1 MCADQW
7 DKQDADVAC
16 RMMDFDGALSA
27 DFEYEEE
34 TEIKGRPWLS
44 NMNCTGN
51 EKSLFSCFHGGFG
64 FRDCKAKRKAGV
76 TCKPRGKRI
85 YNTALLTYTVKLKFP
100 GIYVL
105 KKILISHG
113 LFLFEV

>member
-44 NMNCTGN
+44 NMNCTRN
-51 EKSLFSCFHGGFG
+51 AFVRLAFMEDSDFETVKRREKQVLL
-64 FRDCKAKRKAGV
+64 ANQEV
-76 TCKPRGKRI
+76 I
-85 YNTALLTYTVKLKFP
+85 LTY
-100 GIYVL
+100 IQYS
-105 KKILISHG
+105 IADRHC
-113 LFLFEV
+113 